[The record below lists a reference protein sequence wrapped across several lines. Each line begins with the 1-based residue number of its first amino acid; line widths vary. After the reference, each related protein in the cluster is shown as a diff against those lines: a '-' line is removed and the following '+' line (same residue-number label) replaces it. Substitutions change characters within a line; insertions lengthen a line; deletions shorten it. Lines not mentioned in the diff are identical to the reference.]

1 MVFNSRFYNHNIQI
15 DRVKSFPFDGREFTF
30 DVARFDLIDPLISG
44 NKLFKLYYQLLNA
57 KAQNKKG
64 ILTMGGAY
72 SNHLLAT
79 AALCHEQALSS
90 AAIIRGEESKDL
102 NSTLRDCRE
111 NGMKLIFV
119 SRESY
124 KKSDIEVSHIKA
136 QFPDY
141 LFVPAGGDNEEGE
154 KGASLMPDYI
164 PHWSSYKHIYCAS
177 GTGTTVRGIGQKL
190 LPHQHLWIIPAV
202 KIQEKD
208 REDYFKNCLPA
219 NKETQNKISIHFD
232 AAGKGF
238 GKKEEELFTVMN
250 AFYKQSGIHTDFVYT
265 AKTLRGLLQISDDDA
280 KQEKGSILMIHT
292 GGIQGNRSLQEN
304 TIVF

>member
-1 MVFNSRFYNHNIQI
+1 MVFSSRFYNNNIQI
-15 DRVKSFPFDGREFTF
+15 DRVKSFSFDGREFCF

-44 NKLFKLYYQLLNA
+44 NKLFKLYYQLLNV

-79 AALCHEQALSS
+79 AALCYEQQIPS

-102 NSTLRDCRE
+102 SITLRDSRDL
-111 NGMKLIFV
+111 GMKLIFV
-119 SRESY
+119 SRNSY
-124 KKSDIEVSHIKA
+124 NNNDAVVRQITE
-136 QFPDY
+136 QYPDY

-154 KGASLMPDYI
+154 KGASLIPDYI
-164 PHWSSYKHIYCAS
+164 PHWSSYHHIFCAA
-177 GTGTTVRGIGQKL
+177 GTGTTVRGVGQKL

-208 REDYFKNCLPA
+208 REDYFKYCLPP
-219 NKETQNKISIHFD
+219 NNEMQKNISIHFD

-238 GKKEEELFTVMN
+238 GKKEDELFKLMDEFFLKTH
-250 AFYKQSGIHTDFVYT
+250 IPTDFVYT
-265 AKTLRGLLQISDDDA
+265 AKTLRGLLQITRDDT
-280 KQEKGSILMIHT
+280 KLEKGSILMIHT
-292 GGIQGNRSLQEN
+292 GGIQGNRSLQEH